1 MEILGLPLHSAFA
14 IAAAV
19 FAPVGC
25 LVSLWYAF
33 RPERRDAWRYPMMIS
48 ATLATAA
55 ILGAYVSGE
64 RMLTS
69 NPLLSADPMVSA
81 HQAYAGR
88 LVLPTVGF
96 FVIATLTGWLNP
108 RTGALRLALPV
119 LLTGFASVVLVLVV
133 LSGDADARSLWADI
147 HERF

>member
-1 MEILGLPLHSAFA
+1 MEILGLPLHSALA

-33 RPERRDAWRYPMMIS
+33 RPDHRDTWRFPMMIG

-55 ILGAYVSGE
+55 ILGAYVSGD
-64 RMLTS
+64 RMLTD
-69 NPLLSADPMVSA
+69 NPQLRTDPMVLA
-81 HQAYAGR
+81 HQEYAAR

-96 FVIATLTGWLNP
+96 FVMATLTGWLNP
-108 RTGALRLALPV
+108 RTGALRLALP
-119 LLTGFASVVLVLVV
+119 LLLSGFALVVLVLVV
-133 LSGDADARSLWADI
+133 LSGDADARSVWDDI
-147 HERF
+147 RAQF